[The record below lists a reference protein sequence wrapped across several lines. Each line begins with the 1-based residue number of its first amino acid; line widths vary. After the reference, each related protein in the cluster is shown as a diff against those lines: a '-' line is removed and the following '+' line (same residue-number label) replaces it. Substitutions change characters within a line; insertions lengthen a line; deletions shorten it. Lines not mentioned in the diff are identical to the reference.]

1 MAKHSTSTYV
11 LEIPPPFEKEE
22 ILPVH
27 EEESLVIPTNG
38 CKVLNTRMGVINEK
52 KYSVLSHLAPAFLF

>member
-27 EEESLVIPTNG
+27 EEGSLVIRHERMQSVKHKNG
-38 CKVLNTRMGVINEK
+38 CN
-52 KYSVLSHLAPAFLF
+52 